1 MHLTLWHNPR
11 CSKSREALAL
21 LRANGVEPELFEY
34 LRMAPSEAQIRVL
47 LRQLAVDARDLVRT
61 GDDPWR
67 QAGLNEASD
76 EAQLVAAMAAYPALI
91 QRPIA
96 VAGERAVIG
105 RPPERVLSLLAP

>member
-1 MHLTLWHNPR
+1 MHLILWHNPR

-34 LRMAPSEAQIRVL
+34 LRMAPNEQQLRTL
-47 LRQLAVDARDLVRT
+47 LRQLGVEARNLVRS
-61 GDDPWR
+61 GDESWR
-67 QAGLNEASD
+67 QAGLNAASD
-76 EAQLVAAMAAYPALI
+76 EAQLVAAMAANPALI

-96 VAGERAVIG
+96 IAGERAVIG